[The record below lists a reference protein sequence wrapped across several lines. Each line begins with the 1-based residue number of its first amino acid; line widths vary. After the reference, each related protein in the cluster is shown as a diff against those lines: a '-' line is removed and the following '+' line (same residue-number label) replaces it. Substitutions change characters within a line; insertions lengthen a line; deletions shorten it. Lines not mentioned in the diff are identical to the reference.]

1 MNAIEHA
8 VALPPDEVVVHR
20 ATRRKILRNIAPLT
34 TGAQDVHQAVHHR
47 THVGAALAAARPRRR
62 NERRNNRPLLVR
74 EVAWVPQMI
83 TIVSRSVFLRPH
95 RQPPANQTASFQSQ
109 MIPATPEVSRRTL
122 RISRSWSPVTMQSA
136 RPRTAV
142 SNSLSS
148 SGSRQVFTPPCN
160 STKTAARA
168 RSATNVRRLDASR
181 YLLNFER
188 ASRVS
193 TSWSSSRCDKR
204 RILENPTEAGEWFSE
219 GRQNRTDQHIG
230 VDDDP
235 LNSHR
240 R

>member
-122 RISRSWSPVTMQSA
+122 RELVVEQPDITLAELRAVLATEKVTVGQSSISRFLHHLNLRFKKKSA
-136 RPRTAV
+136 RGRAGPAGRRRRT
-142 SNSLSS
+142 
-148 SGSRQVFTPPCN
+148 
-160 STKTAARA
+160 
-168 RSATNVRRLDASR
+168 
-181 YLLNFER
+181 
-188 ASRVS
+188 
-193 TSWSSSRCDKR
+193 
-204 RILENPTEAGEWFSE
+204 
-219 GRQNRTDQHIG
+219 
-230 VDDDP
+230 
-235 LNSHR
+235 
-240 R
+240 